1 MWYRTQGSC
10 ARSLA
15 VMFGQTAIPM
25 YKWLKFGRRVLLH
38 SLSRSSEAQV
48 KRTNI
53 DEIKRFQDSVEAK
66 YPTCSDVW
74 GAAEGL
80 KLMIHE
86 VGSYQKQLKF
96 YND

>member
-48 KRTNI
+48 KRPNI